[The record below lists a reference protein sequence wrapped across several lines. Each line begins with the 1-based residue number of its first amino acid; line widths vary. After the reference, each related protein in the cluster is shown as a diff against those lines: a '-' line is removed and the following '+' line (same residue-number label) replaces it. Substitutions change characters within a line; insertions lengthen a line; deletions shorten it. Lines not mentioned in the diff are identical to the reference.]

1 MQANRNAQRGFT
13 LFELMITV
21 AVAGTLAAIA
31 VPNMRD
37 FMRNNRLASSANDLL
52 RSVQVARSEA
62 VKRQA
67 VVAVC
72 ASSDPNA
79 AEPTCSGGAM
89 TGWIVFQDANTPPN
103 WNRDVGEVILDR
115 QSAPAG
121 VTVSNDNTGKVS
133 YSPTGFATSTAGQI
147 PTSRVVICDSRGNR
161 TVGTNSV
168 ARAMFIENTGRARIT
183 RDATEVGNAL
193 GVTGGTCP

>member
-1 MQANRNAQRGFT
+1 MKVASRAQRGFT
-13 LFELMITV
+13 LFELMITL

-37 FMRNNRLASSANDLL
+37 FMRNNRLSSAANDML

-72 ASSDPNA
+72 ASNA
-79 AEPTCSGGAM
+79 PDAANPTCSDGALS
-89 TGWIVFQDANTPPN
+89 GWIIFVDANTN
-103 WNRDVGEVILDR
+103 WNRDGTEAVLER
-115 QSAPAG
+115 KSAPAG
-121 VTVSNDNTGKVS
+121 ISISNNQTGKVS
-133 YSPTGFATSTAGQI
+133 YSPTGFATSTAGQT

-161 TVGTNSV
+161 VVGANSV
-168 ARAMFIENTGRARIT
+168 ARALVIEATGRARIT
-183 RDATEVGNAL
+183 RDPTEITNAL
-193 GVTGGTCP
+193 TATGGSCT

>member
-1 MQANRNAQRGFT
+1 MQANPSAQRGFT
-13 LFELMITV
+13 LFELMITL

-37 FMRNNRLASSANDLL
+37 FMRNNRLSSAANDML

-72 ASSDPNA
+72 ASSNPNA
-79 AEPTCSGGAM
+79 GDAATCSGGAL
-89 TGWIVFQDANTPPN
+89 TGWIVFQDGNTN
-103 WNRDVGEVILDR
+103 WSRDAGEDILAR
-115 QSAPAG
+115 QSAPAS
-121 VTVSNDNTGKVS
+121 VTVRNNNTGKVS
-133 YSPTGFATSTAGQI
+133 YSPTGFATSTPGQP

-161 TVGTNSV
+161 TVGANSV
-168 ARAMFIENTGRARIT
+168 ARAMVIENTGRARIT
-183 RDATEVGNAL
+183 RDPTEVGNAL
-193 GVTGGTCP
+193 SDTGGTCP